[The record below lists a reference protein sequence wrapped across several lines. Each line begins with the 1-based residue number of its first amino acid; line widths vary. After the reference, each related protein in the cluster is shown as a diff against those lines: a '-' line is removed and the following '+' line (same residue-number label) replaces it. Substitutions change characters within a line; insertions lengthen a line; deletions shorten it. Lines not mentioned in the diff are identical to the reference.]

1 MNSLTEFT
9 VLPTARLALLYST
22 RASGTRDELIHTGT
36 PVYRRDKGNKDI
48 NIIPVLQL
56 FPDPRSFP
64 IEVFNLNIL

>member
-9 VLPTARLALLYST
+9 VLHVPTTVET
-22 RASGTRDELIHTGT
+22 RATGT

-56 FPDPRSFP
+56 LPDPRSFL

>member
-9 VLPTARLALLYST
+9 VLPTARLALLDSR
-22 RASGTRDELIHTGT
+22 RARSTGT